1 MPHIKPRHLNS
12 QQGTGYHASFDG
24 VAAEAISQNDI
35 VIACARDG
43 ERVKWQQ
50 ADADVAGRH
59 LGVLG
64 IADHAASSGGRLRVV
79 SHKVITS
86 VDTSGSTAAGYPVY
100 LSDTAGGWSVSAG
113 SASMVVGNV
122 LEDSATGSILLAP
135 AHAVGIE

>member
-50 ADADVAGRH
+50 ADANVAGRH
-59 LGVLG
+59 LESLTTQPHR
-64 IADHAASSGGRLRVV
+64 ADEFELSPTKSLRV
-79 SHKVITS
+79 
-86 VDTSGSTAAGYPVY
+86 
-100 LSDTAGGWSVSAG
+100 
-113 SASMVVGNV
+113 
-122 LEDSATGSILLAP
+122 
-135 AHAVGIE
+135 